1 MSQKKNNTLAYIGL
15 GVLVLV
21 TALLLQYQ
29 GRNWFAAN
37 GEFYLWIGDAW
48 SDQNSQHWT
57 DPYSFSHLLHGVL
70 FFGLLYFFSNR
81 ISWMWRFNI
90 AVLLE
95 AIWEVVENS
104 SFIINRYRDAGA
116 LGYTGDSIINSM
128 GDLFYCALGFV
139 VTHYLGLTKSII
151 LFIVIEIGLLLT
163 IRDSLI
169 VNIIMLIHPIEAIK
183 EWQAV
188 MNTGI

>member
-1 MSQKKNNTLAYIGL
+1 MNPSKNNSPAYIS
-15 GVLVLV
+15 LVLLV
-21 TALLLQYQ
+21 IGTALILQYQ

-37 GEFYLWIGDAW
+37 GKFYFWIGDAW

-57 DPYSFSHLLHGVL
+57 DPYSFSHALHGVL
-70 FFGLLYFFSNR
+70 FFGLLYFFSDKL
-81 ISWMWRFNI
+81 SWMWRFNI

-95 AIWEVVENS
+95 ALWEIVENS
-104 SFIINRYRDAGA
+104 SVIINRYRDAGA

-128 GDLFYCALGFV
+128 GDLFYCGLGFV
-139 VTHYLGLTKSII
+139 LAHYLGLSKSII
-151 LFIVIEIGLLLT
+151 LFILVEIGLLLT

-183 EWQAV
+183 EWQSV
-188 MNTGI
+188 MNASM

>member
-1 MSQKKNNTLAYIGL
+1 MNQAKNNTLAYIGL
-15 GVLVLV
+15 VVLVIA
-21 TALLLQYQ
+21 TALILQYQ

-37 GEFYLWIGDAW
+37 GELYFWIGDAW

-57 DPYSFSHLLHGVL
+57 DPYSFSHVLHGVL
-70 FFGLLYFFSNR
+70 FFGLLYFLSDKL
-81 ISWMWRFNI
+81 SWMWRFNI

-95 AIWEVVENS
+95 AAWEVVENS

-128 GDLFYCALGFV
+128 ADLFYCGLGFV
-139 VTHYLGLTKSII
+139 IAYYLGLKKSIL
-151 LFIVIEIGLLLT
+151 LFILVEIGLLLT

-169 VNIIMLIHPIEAIK
+169 INVIMLIHPVEAIK
-183 EWQAV
+183 TWQSV
-188 MNTGI
+188 MVAS

>member
-1 MSQKKNNTLAYIGL
+1 MNQAKNNTLAYIGL
-15 GVLVLV
+15 VVLVIATTLI
-21 TALLLQYQ
+21 LQYQ

-37 GEFYLWIGDAW
+37 GELYFWIGDAW

-57 DPYSFSHLLHGVL
+57 DPYSFSHVLHGVL
-70 FFGLLYFFSNR
+70 FFGLLYFLSDKL
-81 ISWMWRFNI
+81 SWMWRFNI

-95 AIWEVVENS
+95 AAWEVVENS

-128 GDLFYCALGFV
+128 ADLFYCGLGFV
-139 VTHYLGLTKSII
+139 IAYYLGLKKSIL
-151 LFIVIEIGLLLT
+151 LFILVEIGLILT

-169 VNIIMLIHPIEAIK
+169 INVIMLIHPVEAIK
-183 EWQAV
+183 TWQSV
-188 MNTGI
+188 MVAS

>member
-1 MSQKKNNTLAYIGL
+1 MNQAKNNTLAYIGL
-15 GVLVLV
+15 VVLVIA
-21 TALLLQYQ
+21 TALILQYQ

-37 GEFYLWIGDAW
+37 GELYFWIGDAW

-57 DPYSFSHLLHGVL
+57 DPYSFSHVLHGVL
-70 FFGLLYFFSNR
+70 FFGLLYFLSDKL
-81 ISWMWRFNI
+81 SWMWRFNI

-95 AIWEVVENS
+95 AAWEVVENS

-128 GDLFYCALGFV
+128 ADLFYCGLGFV
-139 VTHYLGLTKSII
+139 IAYYLGLKKSIL
-151 LFIVIEIGLLLT
+151 LFILVEIGLILT

-169 VNIIMLIHPIEAIK
+169 INVIMLIHPVEAIK
-183 EWQAV
+183 TWQSV
-188 MNTGI
+188 MVAS